1 MNRLTATA
9 DADVAASLTLSE
21 LSGVGAI
28 GYARLITCFGS
39 AENVLCAGKKRLM
52 EEGEVREPLATRIA
66 LATPTEMVRRY
77 MAWAHRAGVR
87 ILPLEDQDY
96 PELLARTSDPPPVLY
111 VKGDGLSRAGRSVG
125 VVGSRWISAY
135 GKQVTGQFCHT
146 FARAGVTVVSGMA
159 LGVDGHAHRAA
170 LDAGGNTV
178 AVLGTG
184 LDRPYPPEHKPLFDD
199 MVERGAVVSE
209 FPPGTKP
216 HGANFPRRNRVI
228 SGLSM
233 GVVVVEAKLDS
244 GSLITAKLAADQGRE
259 VYAVPGNV
267 GQPGSAGT
275 NRLIREGASLVTC
288 AEEVVA
294 DLLPQLMTRAASATS
309 NRNEADERVA
319 SLPEFEQRIL
329 KALSS
334 VPVSIDML
342 ADVLAVD
349 APPLL
354 GSLLEMEFL
363 GLVEKLP
370 GNRYIRPPGLE

>member
-1 MNRLTATA
+1 MNPLNSTVG
-9 DADVAASLTLSE
+9 ADVAAALTLSA
-21 LSGVGAI
+21 LSGVGSI
-28 GYARLITCFGS
+28 GYARLIARFGS
-39 AENVLCAGKKRLM
+39 AEQVLCAGKKRLM
-52 EEGEVREPLATRIA
+52 EEGEVRAPLATRIA
-66 LATPTEMVRRY
+66 LATPNEMTHRIV
-77 MAWAHRAGVR
+77 AWAKRTGVR
-87 ILPLEDQDY
+87 ILPLEDRDY
-96 PELLARTSDPPPVLY
+96 PEQLTRIADPPPVLY
-111 VKGDGLSRAGRSVG
+111 VKGDGLARVERSVG

-135 GKQVTGQFCHT
+135 GKQVTRQFCDT
-146 FARAGVTVVSGMA
+146 FAQAGMTVVSGMA

-184 LDRPYPPEHKPLFDD
+184 LDRPYPPEHARLFD
-199 MVERGAVVSE
+199 EIAQNCAVVSE

-216 HGANFPRRNRVI
+216 LGANFPRRNRVI

-244 GSLITAKLAADQGRE
+244 GSLITARLAADQGRE

-275 NRLIREGASLVTC
+275 NRLIREGAALVTC
-288 AEEVVA
+288 GEEVVA
-294 DLLPQLMTRAASATS
+294 DLLPQLINRAASATAGQT
-309 NRNEADERVA
+309 EVDDRV
-319 SLPEFEQRIL
+319 SGLPEFEQRIL
-329 KALSS
+329 KELST

-342 ADVLAVD
+342 AGRLEVE

-354 GSLLEMEFL
+354 GSLLEMEFV

-370 GNRYIRPPGLE
+370 GNRYIRPPGLN

>member
-1 MNRLTATA
+1 MNPLNSTVG
-9 DADVAASLTLSE
+9 ADVAAALTLSA
-21 LSGVGAI
+21 LSGVGSI
-28 GYARLITCFGS
+28 GYARLIAHFGS
-39 AENVLCAGKKRLM
+39 AEQVLCAGKKRLM
-52 EEGEVREPLATRIA
+52 EEGEVRAPLAARIA
-66 LATPTEMVRRY
+66 LATPNEMTHRI
-77 MAWAHRAGVR
+77 MAWAGRTGVR
-87 ILPLEDQDY
+87 ILPLEDRDY
-96 PELLARTSDPPPVLY
+96 PEQLTRIADPPPVLY
-111 VKGDGLSRAGRSVG
+111 VKGSGLARVERSVG

-135 GKQVTGQFCHT
+135 GKQVTRQFCDT
-146 FARAGVTVVSGMA
+146 FARAGMTVVSGMA

-184 LDRPYPPEHKPLFDD
+184 LDRPYPPEHARLFD
-199 MVERGAVVSE
+199 EIAQNCAVVSE

-216 HGANFPRRNRVI
+216 LGANFPRRNRVI

-244 GSLITAKLAADQGRE
+244 GSLITARLAADQGRE

-275 NRLIREGASLVTC
+275 NRLIREGAALVTC
-288 AEEVVA
+288 GEEVVA
-294 DLLPQLMTRAASATS
+294 DLLPQLMNRAASATAGQT
-309 NRNEADERVA
+309 EADDRV
-319 SLPEFEQRIL
+319 SGLPAFEQRIL
-329 KALSS
+329 KELST

-342 ADVLAVD
+342 AGRLEVE

-354 GSLLEMEFL
+354 GSLLEMEFV

-370 GNRYIRPPGLE
+370 GNRYIRPPGLN